1 MLQTFAKVVAEYE
14 PTVDERQMSTPQK
27 VQQMNFYWK
36 DLDHL
41 ASDEMKKK
49 KMAMKFGIKNIK
61 LDQKGKI
68 LSFESVEEDRDYKDE
83 YKKFKSSTKS
93 KKYRAE
99 LNKYN
104 RDKGTY
110 GNGDGKD
117 ASHKNGKIV
126 GMEDQSTNRGR
137 AEKSRLIGSKRK

>member
-1 MLQTFAKVVAEYE
+1 MKTFKKY
-14 PTVDERQMSTPQK
+14 VDERMMSTPQK
-27 VQQMNFYWK
+27 VTQMNNYWK
-36 DLDHL
+36 DLDHM
-41 ASDEMKKK
+41 ASDERKKK
-49 KMAMKFGIKNIK
+49 NMQTRFGIKNIK
-61 LDQKGKI
+61 LDKNGNI

-83 YKKFKSSTKS
+83 YKKFQSSTKS

-126 GMEDQSTNRGR
+126 GMEDESINRGR
-137 AEKSRLIGSKRK
+137 AEKSRLVGSKRK